1 MFCETGHWS
10 IFIKL
15 KMNKMF
21 CLLTLTCQLNSALG
35 FSAAHRL
42 YNKLMVNYSRHI
54 IPVFNNTPVLV
65 KFGMKLNHVSELVSL
80 MVGKYFVLEKTS
92 TNRMDFRNFG
102 KNSIINPIRVH
113 KGRFVNRYNIIR
125 LLLQSFSGAFVLNA
139 LNITLFLNF

>member
-1 MFCETGHWS
+1 
-10 IFIKL
+10 
-15 KMNKMF
+15 MNKMF
-21 CLLTLTCQLNSALG
+21 FLLTLTCQLNSALG

-42 YNKLMVNYSRHI
+42 YNELMVNYNRHI

-102 KNSIINPIRVH
+102 KNIIINPIRVH